1 MASIGAN
8 EKHRGS
14 GRAVASSVRADWSLI
29 SWHNEGRL
37 TAVYSEA
44 RQRERE
50 RKSSY
55 HILSLSHTHTHVK
68 GYRTRRTND
77 IKDSEAR
84 LINFLI

>member
-1 MASIGAN
+1 MASI
-8 EKHRGS
+8 EKRRGS
-14 GRAVASSVRADWSLI
+14 RAVASSVRADWSLI

-44 RQRERE
+44 RERERE
-50 RKSSY
+50 RVATSRV
-55 HILSLSHTHTHVK
+55 HTHTHTHVHVK

>member
-8 EKHRGS
+8 EKHRV
-14 GRAVASSVRADWSLI
+14 RAVASSVRADWSLI

-44 RQRERE
+44 RERE
-50 RKSSY
+50 RVATALVRTHARAY
-55 HILSLSHTHTHVK
+55 THTR
-68 GYRTRRTND
+68 YRTRRTND

>member
-8 EKHRGS
+8 EKRRGS
-14 GRAVASSVRADWSLI
+14 RAVASSVRADWSLI

-44 RQRERE
+44 RERERE
-50 RKSSY
+50 SSY
-55 HILSLSHTHTHVK
+55 LSCAHTHTHIHVK